1 MKIRHIEKS
10 LPTWRSSI
18 EAVLENAL
26 IGTYE
31 ITDLQSIGIPG
42 VEVAGRNFHLCDLH
56 EMIGIE
62 RNMTCFM
69 FRHNSK
75 AETDYGYMVTGVL
88 LNKVDMNEKTDEL
101 DNSNSSFNDLAVLRI
116 DCRDPALSIQQR
128 KTLKYKGVT
137 IKDLLKISY
146 ATFNRQ
152 TLRHPTGKK
161 IVPNIV
167 LVEVDTSKIDAQK
180 LLVNYL
186 VMKHNGGTAL
196 IDYEKED
203 LVGTMLGM
211 RNNTIDSRVLETF
224 GFTVKSASENVNI
237 QLASLN
243 AKAARNALSKEELE
257 AKASYEFVKRV
268 AAIGAV
274 CAELER
280 AKLGGQSLT
289 LESDAA
295 KRILAN
301 AIGFNPSVLM
311 HGKKQVFW
319 DLQSYLHI
327 VMRHIDAYQV
337 GNFKGK
343 TVLPY
348 ELTDLK
354 NLIEKVLDSIR
365 EELALHFETNSGE
378 FVRSGRMAVLFN
390 GDYFILRI
398 DPNGRLCQFYS
409 P

>member
-1 MKIRHIEKS
+1 MM
-10 LPTWRSSI
+10 TWRSSI

-31 ITDLQSIGIPG
+31 ITDLHSVGIPG
-42 VEVAGRNFHLCDLH
+42 VEVAGREFHLHDLH

-62 RNMTCFM
+62 RNMTSFM

-75 AETDYGYMVTGVL
+75 AETDYGHMVTGVL
-88 LNKVDMNEKTDEL
+88 FNKIEMNEKTDDL
-101 DNSNSSFNDLAVLRI
+101 ANSNSDSAYNDLAVLRI
-116 DCRDPALSIQQR
+116 DCRDPALTVQQR
-128 KTLKYKGVT
+128 KTLKYKGVA
-137 IKDLLKISY
+137 IKDLFKISY
-146 ATFNRQ
+146 AAFNRQ
-152 TLRHPTGKK
+152 PLRHPTGKK

-167 LVEVDTSKIDAQK
+167 LVEADFSKIDAQK
-180 LLVNYL
+180 LLLYYL
-186 VMKHNGGTAL
+186 IMKHNGGTAL

-211 RNNTIDSRVLETF
+211 RNNIIDSRVLETF

-243 AKAARNALSKEELE
+243 AKAARNSLTKEELE

-268 AAIGAV
+268 AALGAV
-274 CAELER
+274 CSEFER
-280 AKLGGQSLT
+280 AKLGNRPLT
-289 LESDAA
+289 LDSDTA
-295 KRILAN
+295 KKILNN
-301 AIGFNPSVLM
+301 AIAFNPSVIL

-354 NLIEKVLDSIR
+354 ALIEKVLDSIR
-365 EELALHFETNSGE
+365 EELALHFATNSGE
-378 FVRSGRMAVLFN
+378 FVRSGRMAVFFN

-398 DPNGRLCQFYS
+398 DPNGRLSQFYG